1 MNKKS
6 QLYKDEIN
14 LIILLEIILNNKLKV
29 ALIVFISALIG
40 FIYSYQLPNMYL
52 HSLDIKSNHINK
64 FLKIKLI
71 RQSLNY
77 DNAYPVDQIVL
88 NQFGKELKDYQEFIL
103 AIKDTKKFKD
113 NYSKLPLTEQNQI
126 LNKHIKFLEINKVQE
141 EENFKFV
148 LNFKSDNTEEAK
160 GILKDTIKLTL
171 DNLKSSICMDL
182 EYILRVRK
190 KDSTRVDFLKEQS
203 EIAEELNISDIQSTS
218 PTKNGYYLLGYK
230 AINKEI
236 EIIQKRDRK
245 KFTLIEKEI
254 NSLKKEAVE
263 WINYDINLIK
273 VKSLKETK
281 LILIL
286 STLLGLIVG
295 IFYVLIINALQ
306 HKSVSKKRIN

>member
-71 RQSLNY
+71 RQSLKYHNP
-77 DNAYPVDQIVL
+77 YPLDQMTL
-88 NQFGKELKDYQEFIL
+88 NQFVKELKDYQEFIL
-103 AIKDTKKFKD
+103 ALKDTKKFKD

-126 LNKHIKFLEINKVQE
+126 LNKHIKFLEINKVEE
-141 EENFKFV
+141 EENFKFI

-160 GILKDTIKLTL
+160 GILKDTIELTL

-182 EYILRVRK
+182 EYILRGREK
-190 KDSTRVDFLKEQS
+190 VDATKLEFLKEQS
-203 EIAEELNISDIQSTS
+203 EIAQELNISDIQSTS
-218 PTKNGYYLLGYK
+218 PRKEGYYLLGYK

-245 KFTLIEKEI
+245 KFRLIEEEI
-254 NSLKKEAVE
+254 NTLKKEAVE
-263 WINYDINLIK
+263 WINYDINLIE

-306 HKSVSKKRIN
+306 QIRLKKKN

>member
-14 LIILLEIILNNKLKV
+14 IIILLEIILNNKLKV

-71 RQSLNY
+71 RQSLNSP
-77 DNAYPVDQIVL
+77 NIPLDQMAL
-88 NQFGKELKDYQEFIL
+88 NQFVKELKDYQEFIL

-126 LNKHIKFLEINKVQE
+126 LNKHIKFLEINKVEE
-141 EENFKFV
+141 EENFKLI

-160 GILKDTIKLTL
+160 GILKDTIELTL

-182 EYILRVRK
+182 EYVLRARQK
-190 KDSTRVDFLKEQS
+190 IDARVEFLKEQS
-203 EIAEELNISDIQSTS
+203 EIAQELNISDIQSTS
-218 PTKNGYYLLGYK
+218 PTKEGYYLLGYK

-263 WINYDINLIK
+263 WINYDINLIE

-306 HKSVSKKRIN
+306 QKSVSKKRIN

>member
-1 MNKKS
+1 M
-6 QLYKDEIN
+6 
-14 LIILLEIILNNKLKV
+14 
-29 ALIVFISALIG
+29 
-40 FIYSYQLPNMYL
+40 
-52 HSLDIKSNHINK
+52 
-64 FLKIKLI
+64 
-71 RQSLNY
+71 R
-77 DNAYPVDQIVL
+77 
-88 NQFGKELKDYQEFIL
+88 
-103 AIKDTKKFKD
+103 
-113 NYSKLPLTEQNQI
+113 
-126 LNKHIKFLEINKVQE
+126 
-141 EENFKFV
+141 
-148 LNFKSDNTEEAK
+148 
-160 GILKDTIKLTL
+160 
-171 DNLKSSICMDL
+171 
-182 EYILRVRK
+182 
-190 KDSTRVDFLKEQS
+190 
-203 EIAEELNISDIQSTS
+203 
-218 PTKNGYYLLGYK
+218 YYLLGYK